1 MYTVEMLQKTNHLYH
16 KTFSI
21 EQLSRSPHH
30 FRKPHY
36 ANVMYK
42 LININGFVICI
53 YYSKYTNT
61 FMYNLSFH

>member
-1 MYTVEMLQKTNHLYH
+1 MYTVTLLQKKTNHLQH
-16 KTFSI
+16 KIFSI
-21 EQLSRSPHH
+21 DQVSPHH

-36 ANVMYK
+36 ANVMEK